1 MPLFSFQI
9 KNMNTTLII
18 TISIVVVLYLIVAM
32 AYSVKV
38 DDVLYYEYPKMSNKE
53 KERICFYTFFWLIFL
68 NKLDKIIQGKK

>member
-18 TISIVVVLYLIVAM
+18 TISIVVVLYSAVAM

-53 KERICFYTFFWLIFL
+53 IKRLTIYVLFWIIFFV
-68 NKLDKIIQGKK
+68 KLDKIIQGKK

>member
-18 TISIVVVLYLIVAM
+18 TISVVVVIYSAVAM

-38 DDVLYYEYPKMSNKE
+38 DDVLYYEYLKMSNKE
-53 KERICFYTFFWLIFL
+53 KKRICFYTFFWFIFF